1 MKRVTDVIET
11 VNNAIGYVQQFP
23 CVLCQ
28 YENSRTGECRA
39 GVKYKGTCP
48 VYRNL
53 TSELLKLRKIKE
65 KQK

>member
-28 YENSRTGECRA
+28 YENEKTGGCRA

-48 VYRNL
+48 VYRIL
-53 TSELLKLRKIKE
+53 KGELLKMREMEDNK
-65 KQK
+65 